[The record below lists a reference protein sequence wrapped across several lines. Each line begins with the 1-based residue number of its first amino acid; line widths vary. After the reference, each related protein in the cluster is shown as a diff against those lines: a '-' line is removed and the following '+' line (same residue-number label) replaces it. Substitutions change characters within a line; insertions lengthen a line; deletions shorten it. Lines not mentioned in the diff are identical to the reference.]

1 MNKKKAQRRFVF
13 ACLAP
18 AVILVILFMVIPT
31 FNVFRYSL
39 YGKTGIVGDAPFV
52 GLNNFK
58 ILFTDSRFI
67 ESMQNMILIIVM
79 VTLFTVTA
87 SAGTPFS
94 SQGTAAMASSTSCA
108 YA

>member
-39 YGKTGIVGDAPFV
+39 YGKTGITARAETPIGFV
-52 GLNNFK
+52 
-58 ILFTDSRFI
+58 
-67 ESMQNMILIIVM
+67 
-79 VTLFTVTA
+79 
-87 SAGTPFS
+87 
-94 SQGTAAMASSTSCA
+94 
-108 YA
+108 

>member
-39 YGKTGIVGDAPFV
+39 YGKREYVGDAPFV
-52 GLNNFK
+52 GL
-58 ILFTDSRFI
+58 T
-67 ESMQNMILIIVM
+67 
-79 VTLFTVTA
+79 TLKFYLPIHVLLNPCRT
-87 SAGTPFS
+87 
-94 SQGTAAMASSTSCA
+94 
-108 YA
+108 

>member
-58 ILFTDSRFI
+58 IFIYRFTFLLNPCR
-67 ESMQNMILIIVM
+67 
-79 VTLFTVTA
+79 T
-87 SAGTPFS
+87 
-94 SQGTAAMASSTSCA
+94 
-108 YA
+108 

>member
-39 YGKTGIVGDAPFV
+39 YGKT
-52 GLNNFK
+52 
-58 ILFTDSRFI
+58 
-67 ESMQNMILIIVM
+67 
-79 VTLFTVTA
+79 
-87 SAGTPFS
+87 
-94 SQGTAAMASSTSCA
+94 
-108 YA
+108 